1 MEGFVI
7 QPYDMLMLAVLVGMT
22 IFGAY
27 KGMAW
32 QVAAISSVVVSCF
45 MAVKFG
51 GLLAPHIGAQPPWD
65 YCIAMLILYV
75 STSLAIW
82 MFFRVIAGIIDRV
95 KLKDFDRQMGAL
107 FGLTRGVLYCL
118 VITFF
123 AVTLSES
130 SRQAVLKSR
139 SGYYTAVLIHRAA
152 PVLPDQLRDVLGKHI
167 DELHRK
173 LHPDHPAEE
182 GVAGEAGPS
191 AIQPKT
197 TGQPDVDVAG
207 ERRPRAWEADRWRE
221 DGQAVLDE
229 RIDEL
234 SRRAGDELGR
244 LAGDELNRR
253 LEESTE
259 AAHRAVSR
267 RLEEFG
273 SRIERRPLVPVQ
285 P

>member
-7 QPYDMLMLAVLVGMT
+7 QPYDLLMLAVLVGMT
-22 IFGAY
+22 IFGAV

-32 QVAAISSVVVSCF
+32 QIAAISSVVVSCVVA
-45 MAVKFG
+45 MKFG
-51 GLLAPHIGAQPPWD
+51 GLVAPFIGAEPPWD
-65 YCIAMLILYV
+65 YCIAMLILYA
-75 STSLAIW
+75 STALTIW
-82 MFFRVIAGIIDRV
+82 LFFRVIAGLINRV
-95 KLKDFDRQMGAL
+95 QLRDFDRQMGAL

-139 SGYYTAVLIHRAA
+139 SGHFTAVLIHRAA
-152 PVLPDQLRDVLGKHI
+152 PALPDQVRDVLGKHI

-173 LHPDHPAEE
+173 LHPSEE
-182 GVAGEAGPS
+182 GIGGEAEPA
-191 AIQPKT
+191 AIESKT
-197 TGQPDVDVAG
+197 TDQPDVDLAG
-207 ERRPRAWEADRWRE
+207 EGRPGAWEADRWRE
-221 DGQAVLDE
+221 DAQAILDE

-234 SRRAGDELGR
+234 SRLT
-244 LAGDELNRR
+244 GDELNRR

-259 AAHRAVSR
+259 AARQAVSR
-267 RLEEFG
+267 RLDEFG
-273 SRIERRPLVPVQ
+273 SRTERRPLVPVQ